1 MNTIP
6 TTFNDSVPSYTAV
19 GGTSRAAFSG
29 LSAILL
35 SRGGR
40 YPRRTLFQEL
50 EKIGFDYIISIEGS
64 RERYDVDELS
74 ERFPQ
79 VSFIFLKQAITTGE
93 QINLAVGELS
103 SPLFFVL
110 WDDLRI
116 LHSGGALRM
125 AERLLLNT
133 GVYRRLCTVPL
144 IQNSHF
150 ETLPTISIPLAYKST
165 VKRVLLVPTK
175 EGEMSLYPFDGVGIY
190 DRTRFIGLGGFDSTI
205 KNTQW
210 QLMDFGFR
218 AHLWGEHINSTH
230 LIRLSYDG
238 DIPTD
243 DSTADYNYRRF
254 YLKNVAPLFH
264 GDSAIVPMR
273 RFISYWWRSGKGL
286 GSAWTE
292 FSQGRRWVKTNR
304 YRFKSDVRAIIEL
317 WEDVSERPEL
327 EALEQMQLSDRPSS
341 SDIEE
346 EPPPAPIVRSG
357 T

>member
-1 MNTIP
+1 MSTIP
-6 TTFNDSVPSYTAV
+6 TTFNDPMPSYTAV
-19 GGTSRAAFSG
+19 GGTERAASSG

-50 EKIGFDYIISIEGS
+50 EKVGFDYIISVEGI

-79 VSFIFLKQAITTGE
+79 VSFIFLKKAITTGE

-103 SPLFFVL
+103 SPLFFVI

-133 GVYRRLCTVPL
+133 GMYRRLCTVPL

-165 VKRVLLVPTK
+165 VKRVLLVPAK

-190 DRTRFIGLGGFDSTI
+190 DRARFIGLGGFDSTI
-205 KNTQW
+205 KNIQW

-218 AHLWGEHINSTH
+218 AHLWGENINSTH
-230 LIRLSYDG
+230 LVRLSYDG

-254 YLKNVAPLFH
+254 YLKNVAPVFH
-264 GDSAIVPMR
+264 GDSAIVPVR
-273 RFISYWWRSGKGL
+273 RFISYWWRSGKDL
-286 GSAWTE
+286 ISSWNE
-292 FSQGRRWVKTNR
+292 FSQGCKWVKTNR

-317 WEDVSERPEL
+317 WEDVSDRHEL
-327 EALEQMQLSDRPSS
+327 DTIEHASPSLDNHPS
-341 SDIEE
+341 TDITEE
-346 EPPPAPIVRSG
+346 PPAPIVRSG